1 MRERENNTF
10 RRKKERKRN
19 QNHEG
24 ENLVLYLNQVKATI
38 RWIRLLK
45 GWTKDITQLSKH
57 ISRKVIILSRVESRV
72 FSI

>member
-24 ENLVLYLNQVKATI
+24 EHLVLYLNQVK
-38 RWIRLLK
+38 
-45 GWTKDITQLSKH
+45 GH
-57 ISRKVIILSRVESRV
+57 Y
-72 FSI
+72 

>member
-24 ENLVLYLNQVKATI
+24 ENLGFIFKSGEGP
-38 RWIRLLK
+38 LL
-45 GWTKDITQLSKH
+45 GG
-57 ISRKVIILSRVESRV
+57 
-72 FSI
+72 